1 MKSHLSFFFF
11 TFTSSCPI
19 VTVLKSV
26 FSFKSVLRKVFKRLF
41 FFFNTMK
48 GAVN

>member
-26 FSFKSVLRKVFKRLF
+26 FFFKVFLEKYLKGC
-41 FFFNTMK
+41 FFFNTTK